1 MTAPEP
7 RWLTGAE
14 QRAWRA
20 YLAANRLLMVELER
34 GHQQHGLSGSDYE
47 VLVRLSEAPQ
57 HRLRMWELAKGT
69 LLEKS
74 RLSHQITRMERAG
87 LVRRESCTGDRRGQF
102 AVLTDH
108 GWETIQRVAPS
119 HVEQVRK
126 NFIDRLNPDQVQTL
140 AEIFEPMA
148 EDLRQA
154 CPTDAEIAS
163 AIDPPANADA
173 ARAMTS
179 SATAGRA
186 AIDLE

>member
-7 RWLTGAE
+7 RWLSDEE

-20 YLAANRLLMVELER
+20 YLAANRLLMVQLEK
-34 GHQQHGLSGSDYE
+34 GHQQHGLSSSDYE
-47 VLVRLSEAPQ
+47 VLVWLSEAPGQ
-57 HRLRMWELAKGT
+57 RLRMWELAKGT

-126 NFIDRLNPDQVQTL
+126 NFIDRLDPDQVQLLT
-140 AEIFEPMA
+140 EIFAPMA

-154 CPTDAEIAS
+154 CPSDAEIAS
-163 AIDPPANADA
+163 AMDPEAPANAAHAPNRSA
-173 ARAMTS
+173 AT
-179 SATAGRA
+179 
-186 AIDLE
+186 DPE